1 MLATGYD
8 PYHVESALVCQN
20 RCRGNTRGVIHNA
33 PTIIGLDLAKHVF
46 QVHGIDAAG
55 KVIIRK
61 KLRRSELKE
70 FFTNLPPCLVGMEA
84 CGTAHYWGRE
94 LSSLGHDVRLMPAAY
109 VKPYVKRGKT
119 DEVDAEAICEAVTR
133 PTMRFVPVKSAEQQS
148 ILMLHRTRDLFVR
161 QRTMLANSLRGQLAE
176 FGLIAPQG
184 IWRIRELHALAQH
197 TDNAVLPDPARG
209 CAELIMMQIEDL
221 QTKIKAIEKT
231 LMARHRANELS
242 MRLATIPGI
251 GVITATAMVATVV
264 DASAFRSGRHFA
276 AWIGLVP
283 QLNGTG
289 GKVHLG
295 RISKKGEPYLR
306 RLLVLGAT
314 AVVRY
319 ARNKPEF
326 AGWVNALLARRPARV
341 VTVAVA
347 NKLARIVW
355 AIMRRGG
362 SFRQRPLGIA

>member
-1 MLATGYD
+1 M
-8 PYHVESALVCQN
+8 H
-20 RCRGNTRGVIHNA
+20 

-46 QVHGIDAAG
+46 QAHGVDAAG
-55 KVIIRK
+55 KAVLRK
-61 KLRRSELKE
+61 KLRRSELIA
-70 FFTNLPPCLVGMEA
+70 FFAKLPSCVVGMEA

-94 LSSLGHDVRLMPAAY
+94 LTALGHQVKLMPADY
-109 VKPYVKRGKT
+109 VKPYVKRGKN

-161 QRTMLANSLRGQLAE
+161 QRTMLVNSLRGQLAE
-176 FGLIAPQG
+176 FGLIAPKG
-184 IWRIRELHALAQH
+184 VWRVPELEALAR
-197 TDNAVLPDPARG
+197 DGELPEPARA
-209 CAELIMMQIEDL
+209 CAELILMQIEDL
-221 QTKIKAIEKT
+221 QSKIKAIERT
-231 LMARHRANELS
+231 ILARHRANELS
-242 MRLATIPGI
+242 LRLATIPGVGI
-251 GVITATAMVATVV
+251 ITATALVATVAN
-264 DASAFRSGRHFA
+264 ASAFKSGRHFA

-283 QLNGTG
+283 RQNGSG
-289 GKVHLG
+289 GKMALG
-295 RISKKGEPYLR
+295 GISKKGEPYLR

-319 ARNKPEF
+319 VRNKPEL

-355 AIMRRGG
+355 AIMQRGG
-362 SFRQRPLGIA
+362 TFRERPFGIA

>member
-1 MLATGYD
+1 M
-8 PYHVESALVCQN
+8 H
-20 RCRGNTRGVIHNA
+20 

-46 QVHGIDAAG
+46 QAHGIDAAG
-55 KVIIRK
+55 NVAIRK
-61 KLRRSELKE
+61 KLRRSELKT
-70 FFTNLPPCLVGMEA
+70 FFEKLPPCLIGMEA

-94 LSSLGHDVRLMPAAY
+94 LTALGHDIRLMPAGY
-109 VKPYVKRGKT
+109 VKPYIKRGKN

-161 QRTMLANSLRGQLAE
+161 QRTMLLNSLRGQLAE
-176 FGLIAPQG
+176 FGLIAPKG
-184 IWRIRELHALAQH
+184 VWRIPELEALAQG
-197 TDNAVLPDPARG
+197 TELPEPARA
-209 CAELIMMQIEDL
+209 CAELILMQIQDL
-221 QTKIKAIEKT
+221 QSKIKAIERT
-231 LMARHRANELS
+231 ILARHRGNELS
-242 MRLATIPGI
+242 RRLATIPGVGI
-251 GVITATAMVATVV
+251 ITATALVATVV
-264 DASAFRSGRHFA
+264 NASAFKSGRHFA

-283 QLNGTG
+283 QQNGSG
-289 GKVHLG
+289 GKMALG

-319 ARNKPEF
+319 VRNKPDL

-355 AIMRRGG
+355 AIMQRGG
-362 SFRQRPLGIA
+362 TFRERPFGIA

>member
-1 MLATGYD
+1 M
-8 PYHVESALVCQN
+8 H
-20 RCRGNTRGVIHNA
+20 
-33 PTIIGLDLAKHVF
+33 PTTIGLDLAKHVF
-46 QVHGIDAAG
+46 QVHGVDVAG

-61 KLRRSELKE
+61 KLRRSELKA
-70 FFTNLPPCLVGMEA
+70 FFEKLPPCLVGMEA

-94 LSSLGHDVRLMPAAY
+94 LSSLGHHVRLM
-109 VKPYVKRGKT
+109 
-119 DEVDAEAICEAVTR
+119 
-133 PTMRFVPVKSAEQQS
+133 

-161 QRTMLANSLRGQLAE
+161 QRTMLVNSLRGQLAE

-184 IWRIRELHALAQH
+184 IWRR
-197 TDNAVLPDPARG
+197 
-209 CAELIMMQIEDL
+209 
-221 QTKIKAIEKT
+221 
-231 LMARHRANELS
+231 
-242 MRLATIPGI
+242 
-251 GVITATAMVATVV
+251 
-264 DASAFRSGRHFA
+264 RHFA

-283 QLNGTG
+283 QQNGTG

-319 ARNKPEF
+319 ARDKPEF

>member
-1 MLATGYD
+1 M
-8 PYHVESALVCQN
+8 H
-20 RCRGNTRGVIHNA
+20 

-46 QVHGIDAAG
+46 QAHGVDAAG
-55 KVIIRK
+55 KAVLRK
-61 KLRRSELKE
+61 KLRRSELIA
-70 FFTNLPPCLVGMEA
+70 FFAKLPSCVVGMEA

-94 LSSLGHDVRLMPAAY
+94 LTALGHQVKLMPAAY
-109 VKPYVKRGKT
+109 VKPYVKRGKN

-161 QRTMLANSLRGQLAE
+161 QRTMLVNSLRGQLAE
-176 FGLIAPQG
+176 FGLIAPKG
-184 IWRIRELHALAQH
+184 VWRVPELEALAQ
-197 TDNAVLPDPARG
+197 DGELPEPARA
-209 CAELIMMQIEDL
+209 CAELILMQIEDL
-221 QTKIKAIEKT
+221 QSKIKAIERT
-231 LMARHRANELS
+231 ILARHRANELS
-242 MRLATIPGI
+242 LRLATIPGVGI
-251 GVITATAMVATVV
+251 ITATALVATVAN
-264 DASAFRSGRHFA
+264 ASAFKSGRHFA

-283 QLNGTG
+283 RQNGSG
-289 GKVHLG
+289 GKMALG
-295 RISKKGEPYLR
+295 GISKKGEPYLR

-319 ARNKPEF
+319 VRNKPEL

-355 AIMRRGG
+355 AIMQRGG
-362 SFRQRPLGIA
+362 TFRERPFGIA